1 MIEKIVAKW
10 IHLWSMSLLAYPQH
24 FCKWKTIMEACSVGG
39 VQRRRLGY
47 EVMRHRASLAKLQ
60 IPGNYQHPSDN
71 RRYPSV
77 CVQSSFD
84 ACPHQGSHGEP
95 GIIVGLSSWSS
106 TLLYS
111 WFLNLHCLY
120 FLILPDWP
128 LPRPLWSRQSTKNG
142 RNICKGTE
150 QVWVM
155 LAFPLKCRTM
165 TSFTLVSSGRST
177 QTNGKDRQ
185 GLVSVNAPVLSQWQS
200 SFWQLGHKH

>member
-1 MIEKIVAKW
+1 MIEKIVVKW
-10 IHLWSMSLLAYPQH
+10 IDLWSMSLLAYPQR
-24 FCKWKTIMEACSVGG
+24 FCKWETIMEACSVGG

-47 EVMRHRASLAKLQ
+47 EVMRHRASLAILQ

-84 ACPHQGSHGEP
+84 ACPHQASHEEP

-128 LPRPLWSRQSTKNG
+128 LPRPPWSRQSTKNG

-150 QVWVM
+150 
-155 LAFPLKCRTM
+155 LCRA
-165 TSFTLVSSGRST
+165 SVSNADISPKMQDNDKLNSGF
-177 QTNGKDRQ
+177 QWKIYTN
-185 GLVSVNAPVLSQWQS
+185 QWQGQARIGECES
-200 SFWQLGHKH
+200 SCP